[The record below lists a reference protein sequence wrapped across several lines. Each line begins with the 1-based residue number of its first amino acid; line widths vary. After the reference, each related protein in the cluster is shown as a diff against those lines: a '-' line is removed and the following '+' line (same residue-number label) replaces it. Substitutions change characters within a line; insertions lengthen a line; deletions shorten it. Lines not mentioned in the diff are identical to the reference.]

1 MTTLFPPE
9 GRLLHT
15 EENQALCATKAGLIR
30 AMEGRRVLEGKAV
43 LCDAEHNLAV
53 TLGPFTGYIP
63 REEAALGI
71 AEGNTREIAI
81 LSRVGKPVSF
91 TVEAVEQE
99 EGLLRPRLS
108 RRSAQTMALEH
119 LMDTLEPGTVL
130 PATVTHLE
138 PFGAF
143 VDLGCGVPSMIG
155 IEHISVSRIAH
166 PCQRFSVGQD
176 IYVVV
181 QDLDRERER
190 IYLTHRELL
199 GTWAENAAPFHPG
212 MTVPGTVR
220 GIKDYG
226 AFIELTP
233 NLSGL
238 AEWQPDLQE
247 GERVS
252 VYIKSI
258 LPHRMK
264 IKLQVIGRL
273 PSAPPAPLCYA
284 QTEGRI
290 THWRYAPEG
299 CTRVGGETVFL
310 DEAPK
315 ALADSPSM

>member
-1 MTTLFPPE
+1 MTCCYPPE
-9 GRLLHT
+9 GHLLNT
-15 EENQALCATKAGLIR
+15 AENRAACASPEGLRRALEAQT
-30 AMEGRRVLEGKAV
+30 VLEGTAL
-43 LCDAEHNLAV
+43 LCSAGHDLTV
-53 TLGPFTGYIP
+53 DLGHGLRGIIP

-71 AEGNTREIAI
+71 AEGSTRDIAI
-81 LSRVGKPVSF
+81 LARVGRPVSF
-91 TVEAVEQE
+91 VVEALE
-99 EGLLRPRLS
+99 ERDGVLCPRLS
-108 RRSAQTMALEH
+108 RRKAQRRALDA
-119 LMDTLEPGTVL
+119 LLETCRPGVIL
-130 PATVTHLE
+130 PASVTHLE

-166 PCQRFSVGQD
+166 PCQRFSMGQD
-176 IYVVV
+176 IYAAVLG
-181 QDLDRERER
+181 LDRARER

-199 GTWAENAAPFHPG
+199 GTWAENAAPFQPG
-212 MTVPGTVR
+212 MTVAGTVR

-238 AEWQPDLQE
+238 AELQPGLRE

-264 IKLQVIGRL
+264 IKLQIIGHL
-273 PSAPPAPLCYA
+273 PPAPPAPLVYFH
-284 QTEGRI
+284 TEGRL

-299 CTRVGGETVFL
+299 CTRVGGETVF
-310 DEAPK
+310 
-315 ALADSPSM
+315 AD

>member
-1 MTTLFPPE
+1 MTCCYPPE
-9 GRLLHT
+9 GHLLNT
-15 EENQALCATKAGLIR
+15 AENRAACSSLDGLRR
-30 AMEGRRVLEGKAV
+30 AMEHQTVLEGLAL
-43 LCDAEHNLAV
+43 LCSAEHDLTV
-53 TLGPFTGYIP
+53 ELGGGLRGVIP
-63 REEAALGI
+63 RTEAALGI
-71 AEGNTREIAI
+71 AEGSTRDIAI
-81 LSRVGKPVSF
+81 LSRVGRPVSF
-91 TVEAVEQE
+91 VV
-99 EGLLRPRLS
+99 EGLEGQNGAVCPRLS
-108 RRSAQTMALEH
+108 RRKAQRMALDA
-119 LMDTLEPGTVL
+119 LLERCCPGLIL

-199 GTWAENAAPFHPG
+199 GTWAENAAPFQPG
-212 MTVPGTVR
+212 MTVSGTVR

-238 AEWQPDLQE
+238 AELQPDLHE

-264 IKLQVIGRL
+264 IKLQVIGHL
-273 PSAPPAPLCYA
+273 PPAPPAPLVYA
-284 QTEGRI
+284 QTEGRL
-290 THWRYAPEG
+290 TYWRYAPEG

-310 DEAPK
+310 DESPK
-315 ALADSPSM
+315 SLAD